1 MAVNPMTLNSS
12 LHFDNFLWYEFL
24 FSKVEPEIDNYQ
36 PHVGTVQSYD
46 QVLAVTHTLRPG
58 FRSKQ
63 SEETATHEWSIFKQV
78 WWQRSPD
85 LCDGRG
91 RIPGI
96 KWMAAYLQSL
106 APWPPWKS
114 MSSLIFLNI
123 FFCLNCQNRFC
134 YLHLKTLKDLHD
146 WHLEWL
152 SATDTQGNGS
162 LAGQLSEVAG
172 FEGEVMII

>member
-1 MAVNPMTLNSS
+1 
-12 LHFDNFLWYEFL
+12 
-24 FSKVEPEIDNYQ
+24 
-36 PHVGTVQSYD
+36 
-46 QVLAVTHTLRPG
+46 
-58 FRSKQ
+58 
-63 SEETATHEWSIFKQV
+63 
-78 WWQRSPD
+78 
-85 LCDGRG
+85 
-91 RIPGI
+91 
-96 KWMAAYLQSL
+96 
-106 APWPPWKS
+106 